1 MTDEAKR
8 AEKRR
13 IVASLDDIRGARN
26 VTAPGPSGLVYTL
39 RPVNMERYALAGG
52 LPASLRELALKG
64 AQGVAEVLAGTQE
77 VIEERGGVVGDYLD
91 GLVRQVVVE
100 PDLRDFDL
108 EELPPVDYRWLV
120 AVALGE
126 MVYDGEGR
134 RLWGREPLTSFAT
147 FREFHSCPPDC
158 PRCERMVAAVARA
171 PLGPDDGLAPEG
183 GDHGAIRAAAR

>member
-1 MTDEAKR
+1 MTTEAHR
-8 AEKRR
+8 AQKQA
-13 IVASLDDIRGARN
+13 IVSSLADIRNSRA

-39 RPVNMERYALAGG
+39 RPLNMERYALAGG

-64 AQGVAEVLAGTQE
+64 AEGVAEVLGGTQE
-77 VIEERGGVVGDYLD
+77 VIEERGGELADYLD

-108 EELPPVDYRWLV
+108 DELPPVDYRWLV

-126 MVYDGEGR
+126 MVYDGEGH

-147 FREFHSCPPDC
+147 FRDFHDCPPDC
-158 PRCERMVAAVARA
+158 DRCERMVAAVARA
-171 PLGPDDGLAPEG
+171 ASRPDDGLAAEG
-183 GDHGAIRAAAR
+183 GDHGAVRAAAR